1 MKKLGLGIS
10 FAAAAVALTACAGSR
25 VVPNDSAGGAA
36 VDATVPL
43 TSPAGELST
52 EEAGAL
58 ALESAALVAA
68 AAEVVI
74 VPTGGEQAC
83 WREMVS
89 WSRIA
94 RTVCPTPLSESAR
107 EVMALQKEFELREW
121 NEQGLLTGLEG
132 TEPLPEGME
141 ALSH

>member
-1 MKKLGLGIS
+1 MKKLRLGIL
-10 FAAAAVALTACAGSR
+10 FAAAAVGLTACAGSR

-36 VDATVPL
+36 VDGTVPL

-52 EEAGAL
+52 EEAEAL
-58 ALESAALVAA
+58 AQESAALVAA

-74 VPTGGEQAC
+74 VPGGEQAC
-83 WREMVS
+83 WREMLS
-89 WSRIA
+89 GSRIM

-141 ALSH
+141 GLTQ